1 MRVITPRSPHDIN
14 ALLAHWAQVDD
25 EAGRTAA
32 ARRQHVLQASGRAV
46 EEYEF
51 HEMPNDWVHRDWMR
65 PIRFIYRNIPKALR
79 MQMKKRLV
87 K

>member
-1 MRVITPRSPHDIN
+1 MITPRSPHEID
-14 ALLAHWAQVDD
+14 ALLAYWARVDD

-32 ARRQHVLQASGRAV
+32 ARRHHMLRASGHAV
-46 EEYEF
+46 QDYEF

-65 PIRFIYRNIPKALR
+65 PIRFVYRNIPRALR

>member
-1 MRVITPRSPHDIN
+1 MITPRSPHDIN
-14 ALLAHWAQVDD
+14 ALFAHWAWVDD
-25 EAGRTAA
+25 EAGRTAT

-65 PIRFIYRNIPKALR
+65 PVRFIYRNIPKALR

>member
-1 MRVITPRSPHDIN
+1 MITPRSPHDIN

-32 ARRQHVLQASGRAV
+32 ARRHHMLRASGHAV
-46 EEYEF
+46 QDYEF

-65 PIRFIYRNIPKALR
+65 PVRFIYRNIPKALR

>member
-1 MRVITPRSPHDIN
+1 MITPRSSHEID
-14 ALLAHWAQVDD
+14 ALLAHWARVDD

-32 ARRQHVLQASGRAV
+32 ARRHHMLRASGHAV
-46 EEYEF
+46 QDYEF
-51 HEMPNDWVHRDWMR
+51 HEMPNDWVHQDWMR
-65 PIRFIYRNIPKALR
+65 PIRFVYRNIPRALR

>member
-1 MRVITPRSPHDIN
+1 MITPRSPRDID

-65 PIRFIYRNIPKALR
+65 PIRFVYRNIPKALR